1 MVTYDTNFNFSL
13 VILSFQHLLYL
24 KSRLDMLSLNI
35 RTTFEASWSHS
46 LTFVWFNIF
55 ITFLLICISQS
66 KYALHQ
72 FLRLRP
78 LTPLWSRDEEHCVD
92 NWNYQYCFQLFYNS
106 LEKVHSKISFRILC
120 CLELFKFSTL
130 KFTLKSKKCQPK
142 CKFMTC
148 WYHLKIHTT
157 TKCTS
162 FKNWWTLL

>member
-13 VILSFQHLLYL
+13 VVLSFQHLLYL

-35 RTTFEASWSHS
+35 RTTFEASWSHW

-55 ITFLLICISQS
+55 STFLLICVSQS

-106 LEKVHSKISFRILC
+106 LEKFHSKISFKILC
-120 CLELFKFSTL
+120 CLEP
-130 KFTLKSKKCQPK
+130 CQIFNFEIQSEVKMPVEMQIYDMLISPK
-142 CKFMTC
+142 NSYHCKM
-148 WYHLKIHTT
+148 Y
-157 TKCTS
+157 
-162 FKNWWTLL
+162 